1 MNREKPFRTID
12 EQLDIL
18 ESRGMAIPNRDT
30 AAKYLLSNN
39 YYTVVNGYKQ
49 LFLDPDRCNETEE
62 VYKQGTSFSHLL
74 LAHSFD
80 RILRTM
86 TVNYIL
92 MAESR
97 MKTALI
103 YAFCEKHS
111 EPDAYLDPANYVP
124 RGEYEKSHRKGTYT
138 SNLIR
143 LLSVLQSL
151 RDGKQR
157 TEYVEHYHKRYGNVP
172 LWVIANCL
180 TFGNLSAFYDLQ
192 TRGIQNVAAKHIAK
206 STGGG
211 RITPEQLKRCF
222 RTLVPFRNICAHNE
236 RLFCSRAGKRGD
248 MRYADMAASLKFMLD
263 NNEYQTFYKTAVQ
276 GTMRPLKDNRSLYDT
291 IRTEMGLHPS
301 ESEGR

>member
-1 MNREKPFRTID
+1 MDRTKPFRTIS

-18 ESRGMAIPNRDT
+18 ESRGMAIPDRNM
-30 AAKYLLSNN
+30 AARYLLSNN

-62 VYKQGTSFSHLL
+62 TYRSGTSFLHLY

-80 RILRTM
+80 RTLRTM

-92 MAESR
+92 IAESR

-103 YAFCEKHS
+103 YAFCERNDGS
-111 EPDAYLDPANYVP
+111 EAYLDPASYIP
-124 RGEYEKSHRKGTYT
+124 KREYERSHSRGSYT

-143 LLSVLQSL
+143 LLSVLQGL
-151 RDGKQR
+151 RDGKQH
-157 TEYVEHYHKRYGNVP
+157 TDYVEHYRREYGSVP

-192 TRGIQNVAAKHIAK
+192 RRSVQNATAKYVAQSA
-206 STGGG
+206 GRD
-211 RITPEQLKRCF
+211 RITPEQLRACF

-236 RLFCSRAGKRGD
+236 RLFCARAGKRGD
-248 MRYADMAASLKFMLD
+248 IRYSDMASSLKLVLND
-263 NNEYQTFYKTAVQ
+263 DEYASFTNLAIYGA
-276 GTMRPLKDNRSLYDT
+276 MEPLKMEKGLYDA
-291 IRTEMGLHPS
+291 IGKEMGLH
-301 ESEGR
+301 

>member
-103 YAFCEKHS
+103 YAF
-111 EPDAYLDPANYVP
+111 
-124 RGEYEKSHRKGTYT
+124 
-138 SNLIR
+138 
-143 LLSVLQSL
+143 
-151 RDGKQR
+151 
-157 TEYVEHYHKRYGNVP
+157 
-172 LWVIANCL
+172 
-180 TFGNLSAFYDLQ
+180 
-192 TRGIQNVAAKHIAK
+192 
-206 STGGG
+206 
-211 RITPEQLKRCF
+211 
-222 RTLVPFRNICAHNE
+222 
-236 RLFCSRAGKRGD
+236 
-248 MRYADMAASLKFMLD
+248 
-263 NNEYQTFYKTAVQ
+263 
-276 GTMRPLKDNRSLYDT
+276 
-291 IRTEMGLHPS
+291 
-301 ESEGR
+301 